1 MLLLPLIDRSACTD
15 TNGITASVFVLS
27 RNVCFLYPSLLLLFF
42 SLDLPSM
49 QKILT
54 RSNYLMYLKVLHVMK
69 CTREFILFFES
80 RAANNGTTVAIIEY
94 PPNFILDPFKEI
106 HFIDRHAR
114 VRIDASS
121 EWIGQVDENGRPD
134 GAGEI
139 VTIDTITSTILKNG
153 KMNGYTCT
161 SLKNRGE
168 QEAGYYVDGLRSGTF
183 YDANFISYEVFY
195 KDQSLLRAYDPDHRG
210 SHWVS
215 SYKVCNKLSRQTKD
229 VLPLVFDCAPTVEL
243 NGTIEIK
250 FGMFMMN
257 SVIQHLILNKC
268 DGNAVINVVVNVVIS
283 QCPNLNSIEIQDE
296 VFSKSKSCG
305 MFWVDNCP
313 RLEKITIRNSS
324 LVYFSNLLLTRG
336 IG

>member
-1 MLLLPLIDRSACTD
+1 
-15 TNGITASVFVLS
+15 
-27 RNVCFLYPSLLLLFF
+27 
-42 SLDLPSM
+42 M

-54 RSNYLMYLKVLHVMK
+54 RSIYLMYLKELHAMK
-69 CTREFILFFES
+69 CTREFLLFFES
-80 RAANNGTTVAIIEY
+80 RAANNGSTVAIIDY

-114 VRIDASS
+114 VRIDETS
-121 EWIGQVDENGRPD
+121 EWIGQVDENGHPD
-134 GAGEI
+134 GVGEI
-139 VTIDTITSTILKNG
+139 VSLNTVTETILKNG
-153 KMNGYTCT
+153 KKNGYTRE

-168 QEAGYYVDGLRSGTF
+168 QESGYYVDGLRSGTF
-183 YDANFISYEVFY
+183 YDAKFLSYDVFF
-195 KDQSLLRAYDPDHRG
+195 KDQPLLRTYDSDHRG
-210 SHWVS
+210 NHWVS

-229 VLPLVFDCAPTVEL
+229 VLPLIFDCAPTVEL

-250 FGMFMMN
+250 FGMFMLSSML
-257 SVIQHLILNKC
+257 QHLILNKC

-296 VFSKSKSCG
+296 VFSKNKSCG

-313 RLEKITIRNSS
+313 QLREITIRNSS
-324 LVYFSNLLLTRG
+324 LVYFSNLLLTRD